1 MSAAPLFP
9 HPRLPHLLLAGVLAA
24 LPPQL
29 AAANRRAPSNLRDF
43 SAKVVKVMDGDSFE
57 ARRGADIYPVRLA
70 RLDAPETEQARGE
83 EAKRFLTEK
92 ALGHTVLIK
101 AKTMDQYGR
110 LIGDISY
117 RGGRSLN
124 EDIVAAGWGWWYKR
138 LYPKDGMMERLE
150 RRAREQKLGLWQDK
164 SPVAPW
170 TWRARKKQAQR
181 GAGL

>member
-1 MSAAPLFP
+1 MSTAPLLS
-9 HPRLPHLLLAGVLAA
+9 RLLLAGLLGA
-24 LPPQL
+24 LPAQL

-43 SAKVVKVMDGDSFE
+43 SAKVVQVSDGDTLE
-57 ARRGADIYPVRLA
+57 VQKGVDTHPVRLA
-70 RLDAPETEQARGE
+70 RLDAPEMEQARGE
-83 EAKRFLTEK
+83 EAKRFLAEK

-124 EDIVAAGWGWWYKR
+124 EDIVAAGFAWWYKR
-138 LYPKDGMMERLE
+138 LYPKDETMERLE

-170 TWRARKKQAQR
+170 TWRARKKQA
-181 GAGL
+181 GA